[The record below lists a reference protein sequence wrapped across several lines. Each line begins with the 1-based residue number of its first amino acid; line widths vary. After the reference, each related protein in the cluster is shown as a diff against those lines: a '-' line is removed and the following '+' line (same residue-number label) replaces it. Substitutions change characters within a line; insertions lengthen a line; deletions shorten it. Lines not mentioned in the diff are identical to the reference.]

1 MTATVRPIRATVY
14 DEAMRGALS
23 AGLNWPVKLRHAQ
36 VLSSS
41 DNPTHRTLAEHVRT
55 SASLHEAGLL
65 VAVPPP
71 KRDLLPKIAAPETPR
86 DVAKRHADRWPQ
98 IVAGGVVGALV
109 LLQLSG
115 WGV

>member
-71 KRDLLPKIAAPETPR
+71 KRDLLPRLAPPVENPRRGVIRAELMGIAGLAVVCA
-86 DVAKRHADRWPQ
+86 VAWVMLRM
-98 IVAGGVVGALV
+98 GGV
-109 LLQLSG
+109 
-115 WGV
+115 

>member
-1 MTATVRPIRATVY
+1 MTAAVRPIRATVY

-71 KRDLLPKIAAPETPR
+71 KRDLLPKIAAPEP
-86 DVAKRHADRWPQ
+86 VARPGFIRGEL
-98 IVAGGVVGALV
+98 VAGLGFIGFAAVTLTIIP
-109 LLQLSG
+109 LF
-115 WGV
+115 

>member
-55 SASLHEAGLL
+55 SASLHEAGLM
-65 VAVPPP
+65 VAVPQVP
-71 KRDLLPKIAAPETPR
+71 KRDLLPKIAAPEPVAR
-86 DVAKRHADRWPQ
+86 PGFVRDRLGDVAGLAAVCL
-98 IVAGGVVGALV
+98 VALGVYAL
-109 LLQLSG
+109 
-115 WGV
+115 